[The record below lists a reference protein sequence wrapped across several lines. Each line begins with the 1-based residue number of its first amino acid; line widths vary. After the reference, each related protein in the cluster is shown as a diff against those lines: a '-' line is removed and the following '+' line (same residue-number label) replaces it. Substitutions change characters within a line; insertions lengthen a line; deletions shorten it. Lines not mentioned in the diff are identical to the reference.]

1 MEAHTRFMRKCTVK
15 YEVVIADDHPIILA
29 GIGMAIRQVPF
40 CRLAAQVTNGRE
52 LINTLA
58 TQSCDMLI
66 ADYSMPDNAYPD
78 GLALIDYV
86 RRHHPAIRVII
97 FTMVDNPLLIHRIN
111 ELEVSGLLSKMD
123 SFEHIENA
131 INSIDAGETY
141 FSPVITAVLKAYKK
155 NRSDLPPIDRLSPRE
170 LEVLRLCAS
179 GLPVGK
185 VAERLRRSIK
195 TISTQK
201 TTAMKKL
208 GIKNDAD
215 LYSAIFEHK
224 LLKNIAI

>member
-1 MEAHTRFMRKCTVK
+1 MK
-15 YEVVIADDHPIILA
+15 YEFVIADDHPIILA
-29 GIGMAIRQVPF
+29 GVGLVIRQLPGCQLVAQASNGKELMDV
-40 CRLAAQVTNGRE
+40 LARHT
-52 LINTLA
+52 
-58 TQSCDMLI
+58 CDVLI
-66 ADYSMPDNAYPD
+66 ADYSMPNSSYPD
-78 GLALIDYV
+78 GLALLAFV
-86 RRHHPAIRVII
+86 RRRYPKIRVII
-97 FTMVDNPLLIHRIN
+97 FTMVDNPLLIHRMF

-131 INSIDAGETY
+131 LHALDGNEPY
-141 FSPVITAVLKAYKK
+141 CSPIIRKILQSYKSS
-155 NRSDLPPIDRLSPRE
+155 RLDPHPIERLSPRE

-185 VAERLRRSIK
+185 VAEQLRRSIK

-208 GIKNDAD
+208 GFANDAD

>member
-1 MEAHTRFMRKCTVK
+1 MMRKCTVK

-29 GIGMAIRQVPF
+29 GIGMAIRQIPF
-40 CRLAAQVTNGRE
+40 CRLASQVSNGRQ
-52 LINTLA
+52 LIETLA
-58 TQSCDMLI
+58 KQNCDILI
-66 ADYSMPDNAYPD
+66 ADYSMPDDSFPD

-86 RRHHPAIRVII
+86 RRRHPAIHVII
-97 FTMVDNPLLIHRIN
+97 FTMLDNPLLIHRIN
-111 ELEVSGLLSKMD
+111 ELNVSGLLSKMD

-131 INSIDAGETY
+131 INAIDAEETY
-141 FSPVITAVLKAYKK
+141 FSPRIAAVLKAYKGL
-155 NRSDLPPIDRLSPRE
+155 RSDLAPMERLSPRE

-215 LYSAIFEHK
+215 LYCAIFEHK

>member
-1 MEAHTRFMRKCTVK
+1 MK
-15 YEVVIADDHPIILA
+15 YEFVIADDHPIILA
-29 GIGMAIRQVPF
+29 GI
-40 CRLAAQVTNGRE
+40 RLAISHLPGCQLVAQASNGRE
-52 LINTLA
+52 LIDALTRH
-58 TQSCDMLI
+58 TCDVLI
-66 ADYSMPDNAYPD
+66 ADYSMPNSSYPD
-78 GLALIDYV
+78 GLALLTFV
-86 RRHHPAIRVII
+86 RRRYPEIRVII
-97 FTMVDNPLLIHRIN
+97 FTMIDNPLLIHRMF
-111 ELEVSGLLSKMD
+111 ELQVSGLLSKMD

-131 INSIDAGETY
+131 LHALDDDEPYCSPIIQKILQSYKNSRLD
-141 FSPVITAVLKAYKK
+141 PH
-155 NRSDLPPIDRLSPRE
+155 PIERLSPRE

-185 VAERLRRSIK
+185 VAEQLRRSIK

-208 GIKNDAD
+208 GFANDAD